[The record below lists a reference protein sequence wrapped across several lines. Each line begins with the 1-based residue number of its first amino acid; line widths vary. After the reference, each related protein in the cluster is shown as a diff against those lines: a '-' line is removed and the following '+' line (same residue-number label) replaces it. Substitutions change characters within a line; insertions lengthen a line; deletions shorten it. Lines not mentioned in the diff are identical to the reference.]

1 STGGGTTGTTTGSG
15 SSESTTTGGST
26 TTDTQSEG
34 GVTVRTETTTVVE
47 GDQQV
52 RIIRIF
58 RDDVLVNEIRT
69 PLGAVAGFESAPTGQ
84 VIFIVEGTQPGAPGA
99 AEAGQQA
106 GVLGQQSAPA
116 ISQLPST
123 STAQGAGGLAIG
135 IAAMAIGLAMLRRR
149 SAMTE

>member
-58 RDDVLVNEIRT
+58 RNDVLVNEIRT
-69 PLGAVAGFESAPTGQ
+69 PLGAVAGFESAPDTA
-84 VIFIVEGTQPGAPGA
+84 V
-99 AEAGQQA
+99 AGSQT
-106 GVLGQQSAPA
+106 APA
-116 ISQLPST
+116 GLLALASLPATST
-123 STAQGAGGLAIG
+123 SPDAALGLIGLAISTLG
-135 IAAMAIGLAMLRRR
+135 AALLRRPGR
-149 SAMTE
+149 RT